1 MALEKEIIFDN
12 GVNIKYYKISEMEL
26 DNTMK
31 KVKVVVSCYT
41 NEDYRLKEKENL
53 TNQNRYEELFNL
65 ILEENKKEPQFI
77 NTEQVEI
84 WSEEANSLVGKF
96 VENLSLVVLKTPLEF
111 ENVVDLSLSNIY
123 NLIKQN
129 ELFKD
134 SENV

>member
-111 ENVVDLSLSNIY
+111 ENVVDLSLSNI
-123 NLIKQN
+123 NNIIKQN

>member
-1 MALEKEIIFDN
+1 MALKKEIIFDN
-12 GVNIKYYKISEMEL
+12 GVNIKYHKISDMQL

-31 KVKVVVSCYT
+31 KVKVTVSCYT

-96 VENLSLVVLKTPLEF
+96 VENLSLLVLKIPLEF